1 MLSSPNS
8 SLKILIAKDEPLVLK
23 MLEGKLQRDGYSVV
37 TCLSVDEALQE
48 ISVNHF
54 DAVITGI
61 IFCDVV
67 SLDIVAKVKSVNA
80 TVPVLILSDMKQR
93 HQIME
98 AFDSGADD
106 FITNLNE
113 LPLRLKWILKKRVEE
128 MKVFS

>member
-8 SLKILIAKDEPLVLK
+8 SLKILIVKDEPLVLK
-23 MLEGKLQRDGYSVV
+23 MLEGKLQREGYSVV
-37 TCLSVDEALQE
+37 TCLSVDDALQE

-61 IFCDVV
+61 VFCDIV
-67 SLDIVAKVKSVNA
+67 SLDIVAKVKSVNVA
-80 TVPVLILSDMKQR
+80 VPVMILSEMKQR
-93 HQIME
+93 NQIME

-113 LPLRLKWILKKRVEE
+113 LPLRLKWILKKRFEE
-128 MKVFS
+128 NNVFS